1 MKLSFIAL
9 LTLFAAIALAQQ
21 AMPRM
26 TTVEP
31 GNGKAGDVL
40 TVAGENL
47 DKSAVVKL
55 YLTDGKN
62 DLEVQMTEQ
71 AATSIKFKI
80 PDKAK
85 AGRFS
90 LMILT
95 GGKDPKYIE
104 QPVRV
109 IRLKRANGIRAA
121 PAGRDTRCLTTGKS
135 RAKKI
140 PADE

>member
-1 MKLSFIAL
+1 MKLSFITL
-9 LTLFAAIALAQQ
+9 CMLFASAAFAQQ

-47 DKSAVVKL
+47 DKPAVEKL

-62 DLEVQMTEQ
+62 DLEVQVIEQ
-71 AATSIKFKI
+71 AATSTKFKI
-80 PDKAK
+80 PATAK

-95 GGKDPKYIE
+95 GGKEPKYIE

-109 IRLKRANGIRAA
+109 
-121 PAGRDTRCLTTGKS
+121 TV
-135 RAKKI
+135 
-140 PADE
+140 E

>member
-9 LTLFAAIALAQQ
+9 LLLFVSVSLAQQ

-31 GNGKAGDVL
+31 GNGKAGDVI

-47 DKSAVVKL
+47 DKAGVEKL

-62 DLEVQMTEQ
+62 DLEVQVTEQ

-80 PDKAK
+80 PATAK

-95 GGKDPKYIE
+95 SGKEPKYIE
-104 QPVRV
+104 QPVKV
-109 IRLKRANGIRAA
+109 
-121 PAGRDTRCLTTGKS
+121 TV
-135 RAKKI
+135 
-140 PADE
+140 E

>member
-9 LTLFAAIALAQQ
+9 LLLSATIAFTQQ

-31 GNGKAGDVL
+31 GNGKAGDEL

-47 DKSAVVKL
+47 DKAAVTKL

-80 PDKAK
+80 PASAK

-95 GGKDPKYIE
+95 SGKEPKYIE
-104 QPVRV
+104 QPVRITV
-109 IRLKRANGIRAA
+109 
-121 PAGRDTRCLTTGKS
+121 D
-135 RAKKI
+135 
-140 PADE
+140 

>member
-1 MKLSFIAL
+1 MKVSFIAAL
-9 LTLFAAIALAQQ
+9 ALFASIAFAQQ

-47 DKSAVVKL
+47 DKAAVDKL

-62 DLEVQMTEQ
+62 DLEVQVTEQ

-80 PDKAK
+80 PATAK

-95 GGKDPKYIE
+95 SGKEPKYIE

-109 IRLKRANGIRAA
+109 
-121 PAGRDTRCLTTGKS
+121 TV
-135 RAKKI
+135 
-140 PADE
+140 E